1 MIGLGIVSPVV
12 DIAPGTLAEIRFN
25 VSRQRE
31 YEARTPRFC
40 RPGSR
45 SV

>member
-1 MIGLGIVSPVV
+1 MIDLGIESLVV
-12 DIAPGTLAEIRFN
+12 EIALGTLAEISFN
-25 VSRQRE
+25 VRRQRE